1 MPISAAGDGAAR
13 GGEGADTTGGEGAD
27 TAGGE
32 RAANSDARRASTRSA
47 QARAMSAG
55 GTRAPNRPPG
65 ARAGWRGPTSG
76 GTPNVYTGACGWR
89 LGTTIVRASATI

>member
-1 MPISAAGDGAAR
+1 MPIAAAGDGAAR

-65 ARAGWRGPTSG
+65 ASAGWRGPTSG
-76 GTPNVYTGACGWR
+76 GTPNVYTGTCACAR
-89 LGTTIVRASATI
+89 GTTNVTAEPT